1 MKESYTKSEFCRAY
15 SMSRT
20 HLDKLIKLGKAPHVL
35 NIGGK
40 LIITGEAVDAWLKK
54 LDEEQYGSQD
64 VV

>member
-1 MKESYTKSEFCRAY
+1 
-15 SMSRT
+15 MSRT

-35 NIGGK
+35 NVGGK